1 MIEVSNHILIN
12 YLDYCLVI
20 GKFDIQLTASVH
32 EWLIQ
37 LHLQQYWPKFNDQ
50 GLITFEQIIRITWDD
65 LEEIGI
71 SKLGHQKKLL
81 TAINKLN
88 RLILSSKINGT
99 AIGYSLQ
106 KDIHFIP
113 SSTSSFIPNDTRS
126 SSLVVNYDYL
136 TKLSQYQSNQ
146 NDVNKTNEIKNKEY
160 CQQYLKGMNK
170 LLLLLLFHFNKSNLP
185 NL

>member
-1 MIEVSNHILIN
+1 MIMMIDVCNLFVDDDDDDHSNRI
-12 YLDYCLVI
+12 VI
-20 GKFDIQLTASVH
+20 PCNEESLLNQASVH

-99 AIGYSLQ
+99 TIGCSLQ

-126 SSLVVNYDYL
+126 SSLVLNYDYL
-136 TKLSQYQSNQ
+136 TKLPQYQSNH

-160 CQQYLKGMNK
+160 
-170 LLLLLLFHFNKSNLP
+170 
-185 NL
+185 